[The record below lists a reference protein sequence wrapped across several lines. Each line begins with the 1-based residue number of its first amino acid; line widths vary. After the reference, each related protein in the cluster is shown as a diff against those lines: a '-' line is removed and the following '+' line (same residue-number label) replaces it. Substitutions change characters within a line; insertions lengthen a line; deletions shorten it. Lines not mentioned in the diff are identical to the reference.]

1 MKRKGKNAALVIAN
15 AKEKILTIARCTI
28 FFLFLNEKEGLE
40 NGEIN
45 YFKRQIINLP
55 KYTSENEIRKRKTV
69 FGISSQPL
77 LTSQH
82 SQKPDPEQEFY

>member
-55 KYTSENEIRKRKTV
+55 KYTSENEIRKKKQYSV
-69 FGISSQPL
+69 FPPN
-77 LTSQH
+77 H
-82 SQKPDPEQEFY
+82 Y